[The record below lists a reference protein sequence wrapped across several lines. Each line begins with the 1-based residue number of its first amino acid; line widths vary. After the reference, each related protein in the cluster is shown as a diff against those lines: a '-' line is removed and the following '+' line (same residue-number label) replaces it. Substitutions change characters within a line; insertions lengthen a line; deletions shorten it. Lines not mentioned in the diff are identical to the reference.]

1 MRNFSSI
8 KLAAFNSYQVNDGE
22 YKSIVPIN
30 MVLVEVARVL
40 EVPLIKVRLQYHAII
55 REDIEWYLSPADIAV
70 LKDLAQF
77 DQLVRNCEHDYWAP
91 TSRGTHV
98 FTYCNLN
105 TGNQVTWVHSV
116 I

>member
-8 KLAAFNSYQVNDGE
+8 KLATFNSYQINAGE
-22 YKSIVPIN
+22 YEATVPIN
-30 MVLVEVARVL
+30 MVLEKVACAL
-40 EVPLIKVRLQYHAII
+40 EVPLSRVRLQYDSII
-55 REDIEWYLSPADIAV
+55 RKDGECYVSPADTVV
-70 LKDLAQF
+70 LEDLAQF

-116 I
+116 L